1 MASTKAISGNTQ
13 KNNGGTIVQAGNV
26 DTSGKVSVS
35 SLQLTSI
42 NASANTAYGSKV
54 VADAATSN
62 GTSDPHGVQTAKS
75 GGTGGLAYF
84 PNRRAGDTNFIIRGA
99 GDNASKIN
107 NDSSTLL
114 NVPSGATNVTIN
126 KRVTTRQLGT
136 YATASYNILAVPN
149 GNVVPGRTKGSGA
162 GSSVS
167 YVQVDGVTA
176 ATDAAASVSRAVPGN
191 LTYMFGAI
199 KAVTTSYKAKN
210 SFES

>member
-1 MASTKAISGNTQ
+1 MASTKAISANAQ

-42 NASANTAYGSKV
+42 NASANKAYGSLV
-54 VADAATSN
+54 VADNAVGGGS
-62 GTSDPHGVQTAKS
+62 SDPHGVKTAKS
-75 GGTGGLAYF
+75 GTGGLAYF
-84 PNRRAGDTNFIIRGA
+84 PNRAAGDTNFIIRGA

-114 NVPSGATNVTIN
+114 TIPGGATNVTIN

-162 GSSVS
+162 GSSVA
-167 YVQVDGVTA
+167 YVQADGITSA
-176 ATDAAASVSRAVPGN
+176 IDAAAAVSRAVPGN
-191 LTYMFGAI
+191 LTYMFGAV
-199 KAVTTSYKAKN
+199 KAVSVSYKAKN

>member
-1 MASTKAISGNTQ
+1 MASTKAVSANAQ

-26 DTSGKVSVS
+26 DSTSQAV

-42 NASANTAYGSKV
+42 NASANKAYGSLV
-54 VADAATSN
+54 VADTATGN
-62 GTSDPHGVQTAKS
+62 GTSDPHGVKTAKS
-75 GGTGGLAYF
+75 GTGGLAYF
-84 PNRRAGDTNFIIRGA
+84 PNRAAGDTNFIIRGA

-114 NVPSGATNVTIN
+114 TIPGGATNVTIN

-162 GSSVS
+162 GTAVNF
-167 YVQVDGVTA
+167 VQVDGSTA
-176 ATDAAASVSRAVPGN
+176 ATDAAATVSRAVPGN

-199 KAVTTSYKAKN
+199 EAVSVSYKPKN
-210 SFES
+210 VYES